1 MVRHEVDL
9 GVLRLLPLT
18 DCELQRQLKLI
29 WNKEWPLSPITYAFL
44 QNLTDQYP
52 AIHAALTV
60 SRSLA
65 GMNHMNGNRKLALE
79 RSPHPGDDTHA
90 E

>member
-1 MVRHEVDL
+1 M
-9 GVLRLLPLT
+9 LRLLPLT

-29 WNKEWPLSPITYAFL
+29 WNKEWTLSPITYAFL

-79 RSPHPGDDTHA
+79 RFPHPGDDTHA